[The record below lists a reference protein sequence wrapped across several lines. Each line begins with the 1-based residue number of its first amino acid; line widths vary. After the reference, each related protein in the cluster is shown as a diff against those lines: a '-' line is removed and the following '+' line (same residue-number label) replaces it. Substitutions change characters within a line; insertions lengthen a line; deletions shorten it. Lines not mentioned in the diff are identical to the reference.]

1 MCIDEEGILQ
11 RDEEYTMNIRYGQS
25 CLEKM
30 DHMFL
35 LNERQRKLLIEN
47 YNIGEKISVTGY
59 PRIEFL
65 HILKKAI
72 KNEIVK
78 ELNDKYG
85 KFIFF
90 ATSFGN
96 SNHVMGHYGLKSSFE
111 QAAKI
116 LNKQQIEFFE
126 CKVALSEF
134 IQQQYEDLL
143 CRMSSDFSGTNIIL
157 RPHPS
162 ENNDYWRRK
171 YKKFKNVVVDFRYP
185 ASYYIKACEVVVQY
199 GSTLAIESNILEKPC
214 LQFDPLLP
222 EDLKPYNITENSQY
236 VISMKSIED
245 TLNAIRLIVVQG
257 KKYPIENEYPRCL
270 GASENIMAKINKY
283 SNYNGSKKLPYIM
296 PVSFSNQNATRY
308 LSNNTRHKLFWLI
321 SITGIINLL
330 PQELL
335 NGKFKIL
342 KKENKII
349 YLNHY
354 KYKRRKYAK
363 ITMNRINELIQM
375 FQNSWPSHNKNIR
388 VKKVSFNA
396 FEIISGE

>member
-1 MCIDEEGILQ
+1 
-11 RDEEYTMNIRYGQS
+11 
-25 CLEKM
+25 
-30 DHMFL
+30 
-35 LNERQRKLLIEN
+35 
-47 YNIGEKISVTGY
+47 
-59 PRIEFL
+59 
-65 HILKKAI
+65 
-72 KNEIVK
+72 
-78 ELNDKYG
+78 
-85 KFIFF
+85 
-90 ATSFGN
+90 
-96 SNHVMGHYGLKSSFE
+96 
-111 QAAKI
+111 
-116 LNKQQIEFFE
+116 
-126 CKVALSEF
+126 
-134 IQQQYEDLL
+134 
-143 CRMSSDFSGTNIIL
+143 
-157 RPHPS
+157 
-162 ENNDYWRRK
+162 
-171 YKKFKNVVVDFRYP
+171 
-185 ASYYIKACEVVVQY
+185 
-199 GSTLAIESNILEKPC
+199 
-214 LQFDPLLP
+214 
-222 EDLKPYNITENSQY
+222 
-236 VISMKSIED
+236 
-245 TLNAIRLIVVQG
+245 
-257 KKYPIENEYPRCL
+257 
-270 GASENIMAKINKY
+270 MAKINKY